1 MKNKINVLKHK
12 GVANVPQIMQLEA
25 LECGAASLT
34 MIMAYYGK
42 WVPLEE
48 VRVEAGVSRDGVN
61 AANILAA
68 GEHYG
73 LEAHGYKC
81 EIEDLLN
88 DGNFPCIIH
97 WNFNH
102 FVVLAGFKGNYAII
116 NDPAKGKVKVPMEE
130 FNTSF
135 TGIVLEFQPTDK
147 FIANG
152 NRHSV
157 INFAKKR
164 LATSISALVFMT
176 VMFVVFGLL
185 QLISPVFS
193 RIFMDNILTYE
204 NPEWFVPFL
213 WILCGFSLIKILV
226 CGFNAYNS
234 LKIEG
239 KLNVSGSSSFMWKVL
254 HLPVE
259 FFSQRHIADLQN
271 RKNDN
276 ASISQTLIAVLAPAI
291 IDIALMLFYLI
302 IMIRYSWILTLIGVG
317 SIILNGF
324 AGALASK
331 KRQSVAIVQLRD
343 EGLLDSATL
352 NTISIIET
360 IKASGAE
367 SSTFEKWSGYQ
378 ANLNNDEVKVLKINV
393 FLGSI
398 PMFISSIANIAICI
412 LGVYFA
418 MTGNFTVGMIV
429 AFQGFFA
436 GFEDPINELIESS
449 QVIYEMKSKMERIE
463 DVMDYPSAPVFKE
476 EKYNTRKELDKIT
489 GDIEI
494 KNVTFGY
501 SVREEPLI
509 KDFSLTI
516 KQGQKIAI
524 VGPSGCGKSTL
535 GKLLSG
541 LYAPWKG
548 SITFDGKTMKEID
561 RTVFSSSVNVV
572 DQDIVLFEDTIAN
585 NITMWNDSIED
596 YEMILA
602 CKDAQIHDQIMARDH
617 GYQHK
622 LIEDGKNFSGG
633 ERQRLEI
640 ARALAAEPNYLI
652 LDEATSALD
661 AKTESEVVKAIEDR
675 GITTIVIAHR
685 LSTIRTADL
694 IIVLDHG
701 NIVEKGTHEELM
713 NKDGLYSKLVTSE

>member
-1 MKNKINVLKHK
+1 MKNKIRVLKHK

-81 EIEDLLN
+81 EIEDLLT

-102 FVVLAGFKGNYAII
+102 FVVLDGFKGNYAVI

-135 TGIVLEFQPTDK
+135 TGIVLEFSPTSD
-147 FIANG
+147 FVANG
-152 NRHSV
+152 NKHSV

-176 VMFVVFGLL
+176 VMFVIFALL
-185 QLISPVFS
+185 NLITPVFS

-204 NPEWFVPFL
+204 NPEWFTPFL
-213 WILCGFSLIKILV
+213 WILVGFSIVKILV
-226 CGFNAYNS
+226 SGFNDYNS
-234 LKIEG
+234 SKIQG

-254 HLPVE
+254 NLPVV
-259 FFSQRHIADLQN
+259 FFSQRHIADIQN

-276 ASISQTLIAVLAPAI
+276 ASISETLIAVLAPAL
-291 IDIALMLFYLI
+291 IDVALMLFYLI
-302 IMIRYSWILTLIGVG
+302 IMIRYSWVLTLVGIGSV
-317 SIILNGF
+317 ILNGF
-324 AGALASK
+324 VGALASK
-331 KRQSVAIVQLRD
+331 KRQSVSIIQLRD

-367 SSTFEKWSGYQ
+367 SSVFEKWSGYQ
-378 ANLNNDEVKVLKINV
+378 ANLNNDEIKILKINV

-398 PMFISSIANIAICI
+398 PIFISSLADIAICI

-418 MTGNFTVGMIV
+418 MTSNFTIGMIV
-429 AFQGFFA
+429 AFQGFFG
-436 GFEDPINELIESS
+436 GFVNPVNELIDSS

-476 EKYNTRKELDKIT
+476 DSLDSQEEFDKIS

-494 KNVTFGY
+494 KNITFGY
-501 SVREEPLI
+501 SVREAPLI
-509 KDFSLTI
+509 TDFSLTI
-516 KQGQKIAI
+516 KQGQKVAI

-541 LYAPWKG
+541 LYAPWSG
-548 SITFDGKTMKEID
+548 SITFNGKTMSEID
-561 RTVFSSSVNVV
+561 RTIFSSSLDVV
-572 DQDIVLFEDTIAN
+572 DQDVVLFEDTIAN

-602 CKDAQIHDQIMARDH
+602 CKDAHIHDQIMARDH

-622 LIEDGKNFSGG
+622 LIEGGKNFSGG

-661 AKTESEVVKAIEDR
+661 AKTESEVVQAIEDR

-685 LSTIRTADL
+685 LSTIRTADV

-701 NIVEKGTHEELM
+701 KIVEKGTHEELM
-713 NKDGLYSKLVTSE
+713 NKGGLYSKLVTSE